1 MCSICTCS
9 LDQDMLTPR
18 QTWPGIFSEREHSDH
33 IINSPST
40 EEQALFSVIILR
52 GSKLYLQHG
61 YGAWVFW
68 LQQPDIM
75 SIINNILIE
84 SKWRANWGQKFRII
98 CTFICWSVKFITAR
112 SLNLIELTWESV
124 NEGEGRSDNCREA
137 SDTKSAAALCHRGC
151 KGHNGF

>member
-1 MCSICTCS
+1 MCSICTRS

-18 QTWPGIFSEREHSDH
+18 QTWPGNFFWKG
-33 IINSPST
+33 
-40 EEQALFSVIILR
+40 ALGPHYQLAFYWGASLILW

-84 SKWRANWGQKFRII
+84 SKWRANWEQKFRIV
-98 CTFICWSVKFITAR
+98 CTFICWSWSVKFITAR